1 MTGRSNTAAIM
12 LVALLASLL
21 AVAGIAPALAQWPTK
36 PVTVIVPFAA
46 GGNTDVAARIFTE
59 RLGARLGQPFLIENR
74 TGAGGSSGIAGMVKA
89 APDGY
94 TIGVVTSGTL
104 FILPHIYQDKLGYDG
119 VKDLAPVALVAQQ
132 PNFLVVHPKV
142 PAKTVAELFAY
153 LKANPDK
160 DSYGSSGIGTSQH
173 LCMELIVQHTGVRIA
188 HVPYRAS
195 NQIMQDLISGQIQM
209 TCDQF
214 STAYEQVKAGNARAI
229 AVTSLE
235 RYAPEPTIPALAET
249 VPGFDVTWAAV
260 FITSSAV
267 PEVIRDKLAAE
278 LTAITREPDIARRL
292 KELWVTPASVAGAA
306 LATQIKADYEKWKP
320 IVEKARIPR
329 P

>member
-1 MTGRSNTAAIM
+1 MVLKPHWAA
-12 LVALLASLL
+12 ATL
-21 AVAGIAPALAQWPTK
+21 AVVFAGTSLPVSAQAPWPAK

-59 RLGARLGQPFLIENR
+59 RLSARLGQPFLVENR
-74 TGAGGSSGIAGMVKA
+74 TGAGGSVGIAAMTKA
-89 APDGY
+89 TPDGY

-104 FILPHIYQDKLGYDG
+104 FILPHIYKEKLGYDSAR
-119 VKDLAPVALVAQQ
+119 DLRPVAMVGTQ
-132 PNFLVVHPKV
+132 PNFLVVHPRI
-142 PAKTVAELFAY
+142 PAKTATELFAY
-153 LKANPDK
+153 LKANPNK

-173 LCMELIVQHTGVRIA
+173 LCMELIVQHTGVKIA

-235 RYAPEPTIPALAET
+235 RYAPEPAIPALAET

-260 FITSSAV
+260 FITSSGV
-267 PEVIRDKLAAE
+267 PQAIADKLAAE
-278 LTAITREPDIARRL
+278 LSAITKDPAVANRL
-292 KELWVTPASVAGAA
+292 KTLWVTPASIAGADLQA
-306 LATQIKADYEKWKP
+306 RIKADFEKWKP
-320 IVEKARIPR
+320 IVEKAKIPQ